1 MIIVTGG
8 AGFIGSNF
16 CIEVLNNLPNV
27 DIVIC
32 DIFGSDEKWKNISQ
46 LQLHDIIKPEEIEKF
61 VKSNYDEIEA
71 IVHMGAI
78 SATTERDTNLI
89 IESNFK
95 FSCLIWNLCVEYDFK
110 FVYAS
115 SAATYGSGENGFK
128 DKFDINYL
136 NKLKPINAYGWSKNL
151 FDKWAYKNFKKGNS
165 PSVWAGL
172 KFFNVYGPNEG
183 HKGSMK
189 SMVLQSFNQIKLDA
203 KVDLFKSNSEE
214 YKNGMQLRDFI
225 YVKDCI
231 KIIIWI
237 LQKKKFGDILNVG
250 SGSPRSFNDLVKCSF
265 NALKVKPNIEYID
278 MPNSL
283 LDQYQNYT
291 KADISKL
298 RDYGYVDEFLSIE
311 DGILE
316 YITNYLEK

>member
-1 MIIVTGG
+1 
-8 AGFIGSNF
+8 
-16 CIEVLNNLPNV
+16 
-27 DIVIC
+27 
-32 DIFGSDEKWKNISQ
+32 
-46 LQLHDIIKPEEIEKF
+46 
-61 VKSNYDEIEA
+61 
-71 IVHMGAI
+71 
-78 SATTERDTNLI
+78 
-89 IESNFK
+89 
-95 FSCLIWNLCVEYDFK
+95 
-110 FVYAS
+110 
-115 SAATYGSGENGFK
+115 
-128 DKFDINYL
+128 
-136 NKLKPINAYGWSKNL
+136 
-151 FDKWAYKNFKKGNS
+151 
-165 PSVWAGL
+165 
-172 KFFNVYGPNEG
+172 
-183 HKGSMK
+183 
-189 SMVLQSFNQIKLDA
+189 MVLQSFNQIKLDA